1 VRSLICSELRCSQR
15 ELRKF
20 ETLRR
25 ALEREGEVSL
35 SMGPVM
41 EMFLPGVL
49 KPRVK
54 GLRVRAWRIGEGE
67 SLFREALTMTKGTG
81 K

>member
-1 VRSLICSELRCSQR
+1 M
-15 ELRKF
+15 
-20 ETLRR
+20 
-25 ALEREGEVSL
+25 SL